1 MTISGISE
9 FAEKFAEK
17 GGGLLGDLER
27 ALKIWLSASG
37 MTRDELLEYKTAEKF
52 FVEHEPEGRRLMCV
66 INGEKEQVGCGL
78 HRESSESS
86 WFLFMYIGTLLDY
99 ENGFKT
105 KFGDEILRTVRK
117 RG

>member
-78 HRESSESS
+78 HRESHESS
-86 WFLFMYIGTLLDY
+86 WYLFMYIGTLLDY